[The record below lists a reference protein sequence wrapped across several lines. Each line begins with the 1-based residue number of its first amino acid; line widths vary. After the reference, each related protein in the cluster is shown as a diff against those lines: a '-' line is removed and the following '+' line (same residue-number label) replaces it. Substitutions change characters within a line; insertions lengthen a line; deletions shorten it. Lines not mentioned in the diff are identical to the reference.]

1 MYLFRSK
8 VLCSLFSKGKQFS
21 IWTLSDLEDCD
32 RTVKFFL
39 FGEVHK
45 QLWKTQYGTVVGIL
59 NANIMPTAD
68 KVGALNIN
76 LNFRSCELHYSL
88 GIFSG
93 IKIRLRESVL
103 YEMKKLG

>member
-8 VLCSLFSKGKQFS
+8 VLCSFFLKGKQFS

-76 LNFRSCELHYSL
+76 LNL
-88 GIFSG
+88 
-93 IKIRLRESVL
+93 
-103 YEMKKLG
+103 